1 VDCLFT
7 DSISMSLSTALN
19 CGSTVSAMTEPPRPP
34 GEGNPNDPTRPFNPY
49 AANDPASGS
58 TPPPPQPYGAPSS
71 GPGYGTPPPT
81 SGPGYGA
88 PPPTSG
94 PGYGAPPPT
103 SGPGYGAPPPTSGA
117 GFGGPPPGYGTPP
130 PQYGYQQPGYGASA
144 SPDDKTWIMVAHFG
158 GALGAFL
165 GGGLGGW
172 IAPLIALLA
181 KGTQSPVVR
190 AEAVK
195 ALNFQIV
202 WTIVGV
208 IGWATAC
215 VVIGF
220 VIIPI
225 AALIAIIFG
234 VIAGLKAVNNEPYKY
249 PLTINLIK

>member
-1 VDCLFT
+1 
-7 DSISMSLSTALN
+7 
-19 CGSTVSAMTEPPRPP
+19 MTEPPRPP
-34 GEGNPNDPTRPFNPY
+34 GEGNANDPTRPFNPY

-58 TPPPPQPYGAPSS
+58 TPPPPPPYGTPSSGSGYGAPQ
-71 GPGYGTPPPT
+71 PPA

-94 PGYGAPPPT
+94 PGYGEPPV
-103 SGPGYGAPPPTSGA
+103 SGPGGY
-117 GFGGPPPGYGTPP
+117 GGPPPGYGTPP
-130 PQYGYQQPGYGASA
+130 PQYGYQQPGFGASPA
-144 SPDDKTWIMVAHFG
+144 QDDKTWILVAHFG

-181 KGTQSPVVR
+181 KGNQSPVVR
-190 AEAVK
+190 AESVK

-202 WTIVGV
+202 WSIVGI

-215 VVIGF
+215 LVIGF

-234 VIAGLKAVNNEPYKY
+234 VIAGLKALNNEPYKY
-249 PLTINLIK
+249 PMTINLIK